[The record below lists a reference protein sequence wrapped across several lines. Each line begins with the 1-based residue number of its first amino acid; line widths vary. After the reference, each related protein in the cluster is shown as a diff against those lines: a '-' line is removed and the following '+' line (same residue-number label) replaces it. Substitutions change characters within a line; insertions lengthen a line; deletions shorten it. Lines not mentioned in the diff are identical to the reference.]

1 MTKIKFCGV
10 TRPADAALASELGA
24 SYVGV
29 IFAESP
35 RRVTIERA
43 AEVFSAAGAAKRV
56 GVFGHGAMSSAEIV
70 RYARDSRLDVMQ
82 LHGSFTPEEIVRMR
96 GDFEGELWAVV
107 PVDETASALPEGW
120 DILADVSDAL
130 LLDTSV
136 RGVSGGTGKPFDWR
150 AAAPGLRQAS
160 VQLPI
165 VLAGGLNP
173 GNVGDAITALH
184 PAVVDVSSGVE
195 SAPGIKAPHLMRAFA
210 DAVVSASIV

>member
-1 MTKIKFCGV
+1 MTKVKFCGV

-29 IFAESP
+29 ILAESR

-43 AEVFSAAGAAKRV
+43 AQIFSAAGVAKRV
-56 GVFGHGAMSSAEIV
+56 GVFGHVMSSGEIV
-70 RYARDSRLDVMQ
+70 RHARDSQLDVIQ
-82 LHGSFTPEEIVRMR
+82 LHGSFTPEEIIRMR
-96 GDFEGELWAVV
+96 DDFEGEIWAVV
-107 PVDETASALPEGW
+107 PVDEMLSALPEGW

-130 LLDTSV
+130 LLDTRV
-136 RGVSGGTGKPFDWR
+136 RGVTGGTGKAFDWR
-150 AAAPGLRQAS
+150 AAAPSIRPAS

-173 GNVGDAITALH
+173 ENVGEAITALH
-184 PAVVDVSSGVE
+184 PTVVDVSSGVE
-195 SAPGIKAPHLMRAFA
+195 SAPGIKSPDLMRAFA